1 MHISILEKIYSN
13 LGNIKSRRNFR
24 SAFCKLYTF
33 EPTKIDKVKTFLEE
47 NLNLEKYTNWSLELP
62 FKETFAILVDG
73 FSITENRYFKAS
85 QLCMYYG
92 DRYLY
97 LSF

>member
-13 LGNIKSRRNFR
+13 LGNIKSRQNFR
-24 SAFCKLYTF
+24 SAFSNHYTF
-33 EPTKIDKVKTFLEE
+33 EPTDLDKVKTFLEE
-47 NLNLEKYTNWSLELP
+47 KLNLQKYTDWSLEVP
-62 FKETFAILVDG
+62 FEKTFAILVDG
-73 FSITENRYFKAS
+73 FSITQNRYFRAS